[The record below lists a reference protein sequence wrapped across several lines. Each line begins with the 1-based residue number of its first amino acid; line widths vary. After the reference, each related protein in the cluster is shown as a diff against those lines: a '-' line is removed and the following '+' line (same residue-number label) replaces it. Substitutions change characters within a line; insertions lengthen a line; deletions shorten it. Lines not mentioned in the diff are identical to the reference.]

1 LLGTLHDARWQ
12 NADGT
17 EDSLSGS
24 TSSVKS
30 EDPVASFSLDPLVQ
44 DDPDL
49 AEMMFQ
55 RRLRDSKS
63 PEGDDAPGAYDPG
76 SPLTDPEAA
85 SEGGGDVEMASVKAE
100 SPEATEADG
109 EDAEEQEEEEGP
121 PTRSKRKAPAKT
133 TRKASGSKAEP
144 APKAAQPSKS
154 KKATE
159 APAKKRKR

>member
-1 LLGTLHDARWQ
+1 LHDARWQ

-63 PEGDDAPGAYDPG
+63 PDDDAPGAYDPG

-100 SPEATEADG
+100 SPEAADADG
-109 EDAEEQEEEEGP
+109 EDAEEPEEQEEGP